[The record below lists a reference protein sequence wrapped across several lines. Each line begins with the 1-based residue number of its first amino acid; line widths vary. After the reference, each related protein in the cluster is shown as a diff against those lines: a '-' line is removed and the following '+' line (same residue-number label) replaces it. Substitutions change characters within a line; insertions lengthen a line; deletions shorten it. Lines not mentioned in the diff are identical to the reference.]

1 MKNYRIITLPGDGIG
16 PEVVDAAMDVLKSV
30 GEIYGLNIDIESR
43 LIGGISYE
51 AHQKPIT
58 NEVIDDCLNADAVFL
73 GAVGGP
79 LWDDLPH
86 HLKPEKALLKLRK
99 ELGLFSNL
107 RPAKVYDSLLDASS
121 LKAGIL
127 KGADLIVVRELT
139 GGIYFGEPRGQDSEK
154 GWNTLI
160 YKKEEVRRIA
170 EVAFKLA
177 ENRGCHLT
185 SVHKSNVLES
195 SQFWKNTVD
204 EVHRDFLN
212 VRLDNMYVDNAAMQ
226 LIRDPNQ
233 FDVIVTQ
240 NLFGD
245 ILSDIS
251 AMITG
256 SLGML
261 PSACIGRK
269 HQMYEPV
276 HGSAPD
282 MTGKNI
288 ANPIASIA
296 SVAMMFEHTFKLPDV
311 AKIII
316 DCIDIT
322 LENGFRTIEIADKNS
337 KVLSTSAM
345 TSKIIEQIITRTK

>member
-1 MKNYRIITLPGDGIG
+1 MKNYKVITLPGDGIG
-16 PEVVDAAMDVLKSV
+16 PEVVNAAMDVLKLLSDV
-30 GEIYGLNIDIESR
+30 YGLNIDIKSH
-43 LIGGISYE
+43 LIGGVSYE

-58 NEVIDDCLNADAVFL
+58 SKVIEDCLSADAVFL

-107 RPAKVYDSLLDASS
+107 RPAKVYDSLLYASS
-121 LKAGIL
+121 LKADIL

-195 SQFWKNTVD
+195 SQFWKNTID
-204 EVHRDFLN
+204 EVHRNFSN

-226 LIRDPNQ
+226 LVRDPNQ
-233 FDVIVTQ
+233 FGVIVTQ

-261 PSACIGRK
+261 PSASIGIK

-282 MTGKNI
+282 MAGKNI

-296 SVAMMFEHTFKLPDV
+296 SVAMMFEHTFKLPDA
-311 AKIII
+311 AKIIT
-316 DCIDIT
+316 DSIDIT
-322 LENGFRTIEIADKNS
+322 LKNGFRTKEIADKNY
-337 KVLSTSAM
+337 KVLSTSEMA
-345 TSKIIEQIITRTK
+345 SKIIDQIISQIQ